1 MKFILPYHLGC
12 GNRGCEG
19 ICRGI
24 SNIFNPLPED
34 LILYNMTYSEF
45 LADKELGLGE
55 FGDLRYKG
63 SSMFECGR
71 VLFKAIRKTG
81 IKQPYNYFIAE
92 HYLKDAKPGDV
103 FLMTGGDI
111 YCYNNGYIL
120 PNLLAKKARA
130 KGITAVAYCA
140 SFEKK
145 YLTPDVIKG
154 LENYDLIL
162 TRETISADT
171 LNELGIKNQ
180 LVPDPAFTL
189 EPIPVKLPAFFSD
202 KPVVGLNFSPYTNSS
217 NVFSENIINLCK
229 YCEEKGMNVCLI
241 PHVFW
246 KGQDDREAM
255 KAILNK
261 LGNNVHYLDCTQ
273 LSYLQIRYIISKC
286 KYFIGGRTHS
296 VISAYSTR
304 VPCIALGYS
313 VKSRGIAHDLGMPDY
328 TVVDSKNLK
337 SENDLL
343 NAFIRLTE
351 EEQIVINAYSNLDEY
366 IKKSYEARNILDYC

>member
-24 SNIFNPLPED
+24 SNIFNPMPRD

-45 LADKELGLGE
+45 LDDRKLGLE
-55 FGDLRYKG
+55 EIGDLRYKG
-63 SSMFECGR
+63 SSAFEFGR
-71 VLFKAIRKTG
+71 VVVKALRKAG
-81 IKQPYNYFIAE
+81 IGQPYNTFIAD
-92 HYLKDAKPGDV
+92 HYLNDAKPGDA

-111 YCYNNGYIL
+111 YCYENGYVL
-120 PNLLAKKARA
+120 PNLLAQKAKA
-130 KGITAVAYCA
+130 KGIKAVVYCA

-145 YLTPDVIKG
+145 FLSPNVIKG
-154 LENYDLIL
+154 LENYDVIL
-162 TRETISADT
+162 TRETISAKT
-171 LNELGIKNQ
+171 LDELGIKNQ

-189 EPIPVKLPAFFSD
+189 DPIPVELPAFFSG

-217 NVFSENIINLCK
+217 NVFAKNVINLCK
-229 YCEEKGMNVCLI
+229 YCEEKGMDVCLI

-255 KAILNK
+255 QAILPE
-261 LGNNVHYLDCTQ
+261 LGKNVHYLDCTQ
-273 LSYLQIRYIISKC
+273 YSYLQIRYIISKC
-286 KYFIGGRTHS
+286 KYFIGGLTHS
-296 VISAYSTR
+296 VVSAYSTR

-313 VKSRGIAHDLGMPDY
+313 VKSRGIAHDLGMPEY

-337 SENDLL
+337 NENDLL

-351 EEQIVINAYSNLDEY
+351 EEQEIINAYSHLGEY
-366 IKKSYEARNILDYC
+366 IKKCYEAKQILD